1 MANQTRQVPSTR
13 AVDPFARC
21 CLACCATLTFNTEYA
36 SANVAF
42 TSKHHHVVDMTLSSH
57 CKADMILTLQRILHA
72 GVATSSNGV
81 DWTRVPSASSAA
93 PSATAA
99 EDKKSSGPK
108 GQGCVMQPGEDWWT
122 FDTCHMAVSDVQVS
136 ISASLQAA
144 WCTHH
149 DA

>member
-1 MANQTRQVPSTR
+1 M
-13 AVDPFARC
+13 F
-21 CLACCATLTFNTEYA
+21 
-36 SANVAF
+36 
-42 TSKHHHVVDMTLSSH
+42 
-57 CKADMILTLQRILHA
+57 LTLPCILHA

-99 EDKKSSGPK
+99 EDKKKSGPK

-136 ISASLQAA
+136 L
-144 WCTHH
+144 
-149 DA
+149 